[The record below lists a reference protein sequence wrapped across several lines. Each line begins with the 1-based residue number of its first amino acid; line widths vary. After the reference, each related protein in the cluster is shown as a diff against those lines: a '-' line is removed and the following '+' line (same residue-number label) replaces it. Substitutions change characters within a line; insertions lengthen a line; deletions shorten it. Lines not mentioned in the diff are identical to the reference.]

1 MTTII
6 MLIIANWA
14 ALTIGGSIPLL
25 GTSIAAIL
33 LGAIIRHTPLY
44 SYFDSKI
51 IKFVSKYFLKTGI
64 VLLGFTLSLRILG
77 QVGWEVLIILVSVV
91 VISLLTSLILSKLLK
106 VDFSLGLL
114 LGIGTSICGGSA
126 IAATA
131 PILEAEDEEIAV
143 SITTMF
149 IYSMLALLVLPTL
162 GRALSFSDQLYGIL
176 AGAAVNDT
184 ASVVA
189 AAFAWSDEAGSIA
202 TIVKLVRTLLIVPMT
217 VGLIYFKFAKQRKV
231 TQSVNQPAVS
241 WEQVKANIPL
251 FVVFFVLAVAFA
263 SLVTIPTEVTSLIS
277 RSSKL
282 FMTMALFVIGLGVH
296 IDQIKKAG
304 LKPIVL
310 GAVTWT
316 AVLVTSIGLLNILY
330 R

>member
-6 MLIIANWA
+6 ILIIANWA

-33 LGAIIRHTPLY
+33 LGALIRHTPLY
-44 SYFDSKI
+44 SYFDNKI

-149 IYSMLALLVLPTL
+149 IYSMVALLVLPTL

-176 AGAAVNDT
+176 AGSAVNDT

-189 AAFAWSDEAGSIA
+189 AAFAWSEEAGSIA

-241 WEQVKANIPL
+241 WQQVKANIPL
-251 FVVFFVLAVAFA
+251 FVVFFVLAVTFA

-296 IDQIKKAG
+296 IDQIKKLA
-304 LKPIVL
+304 LNQLCWELLL
-310 GAVTWT
+310 GQ
-316 AVLVTSIGLLNILY
+316 LS
-330 R
+330 